1 MTKLVS
7 SNKSRLSSLQYLACL
22 KAGVAGVG
30 GSLLFWSGQLHAAD
44 SPLKKDDVVQTVEV
58 AGPGAAMQRKNETAA
73 KIVINAA
80 ELLQYGDN
88 QLSSVLKRQPGVSV
102 VGNELRMRGLGSGY
116 TQILLN
122 GDAVAP
128 GFSIDSIAPELID
141 RVEILRTTTAEFSAQ
156 AVAGTINII
165 LKKAT
170 GRARREFKFG
180 LAHADDNWNPS
191 LALEVADKLAGLA
204 YSVTGNLT
212 KTGYENRPQVTESIY
227 GSDGQLHTLRL
238 MQQKNQGDS
247 WRLGLSP
254 RLNWNLENGDTLGW
268 QSLIDFY
275 RTVNWG
281 YDHETTP
288 VGKPT
293 SYPNNHYRTTSHT
306 GLLRTDLNWSH
317 RIDADSKLN
326 AKLGLNYNKRETDF
340 DFYGYPAP
348 QDQPFNRHVVSNAAE
363 TSVSSSGKYL
373 SRFRE
378 DHSLA
383 IGWDATLTQR
393 SELRMQFDRPTNS
406 DIPNKPLLEDYKAN
420 VRRIAM
426 FAQDEWDVTNRLQA
440 YLGLRWEGLN
450 TETTGGLI
458 DAVQTR
464 SSVWS
469 PVMQILWK
477 LPEQEKDQ
485 LRFALSRTYKA
496 PTPRS
501 LVPRRYTANNDN
513 GPTNPDYQGNPQLL
527 PELAWGADL
536 AYESYFA
543 KNSMFSLSAY
553 VKRVQDVTVQNLYEQ
568 KPDKQKVDE
577 QKSVWITTPYNHGT
591 AKVMGIEMDAKFAL
605 QNFLAAAP
613 PLEVR
618 LNAARNWS
626 TLDAIPGPDNRL
638 TDQVPLTAN
647 LGMDYKRSELQSFG
661 FNFNLQTGGY
671 VQATSGL
678 RTYTGVSRN
687 LDLYGLW
694 KLENKMQLRLSMSN
708 LLHQDVLQ
716 ASEYSGLAE
725 RTVRRM
731 RTPAS
736 ATIRL
741 QFEKSL

>member
-1 MTKLVS
+1 M
-7 SNKSRLSSLQYLACL
+7 
-22 KAGVAGVG
+22 
-30 GSLLFWSGQLHAAD
+30 
-44 SPLKKDDVVQTVEV
+44 QTVEV
-58 AGPGAAMQRKNETAA
+58 AGPGANVQRKNDTAT
-73 KIVINAA
+73 KIIINSV
-80 ELLQYGDN
+80 ELLQWGDT
-88 QLSSVLKRQPGVSV
+88 QLSAVLKRQPGVSV
-102 VGNELRMRGLGSGY
+102 VGNELRMRGLGAGY

-128 GFSIDSIAPELID
+128 GFSIDSIAPELIE

-165 LKKAT
+165 LKK
-170 GRARREFKFG
+170 GVSSARKEVKFG
-180 LAHADDNWNPS
+180 IARSENNWNPS
-191 LALEVADKLAGLA
+191 LALEITDKSAGFFYAVSATL
-204 YSVTGNLT
+204 S
-212 KTGYENRPQVTESIY
+212 KTGYESTPLVTESIY
-227 GSDGQLHTLRL
+227 DAIGEFKILRL
-238 MQQKNQGDS
+238 RAQKNVTDV
-247 WRLGLSP
+247 WRFGLSP
-254 RLNWNLENGDTLGW
+254 RLNWNLENGDTLSW
-268 QSLIDFY
+268 QSFFDYYSNL
-275 RTVNWG
+275 NWG
-281 YDHETTP
+281 NDHEINMTKLTTQ
-288 VGKPT
+288 
-293 SYPNNHYRTTSHT
+293 YPDNNYQASMHT
-306 GLLRTDLNWSH
+306 AILRTDLNWAH
-317 RIDADSKLN
+317 RLDADSKLN
-326 AKLGLNYNKRETDF
+326 VKLGFNYNHREVDYNF
-340 DFYGYPAP
+340 FGYPLP

-383 IGWDATLTQR
+383 FGWDGTLTQR
-393 SELRMQFDRPTNS
+393 SEARLQFDRPTNS
-406 DIPNKPLLEDYKAN
+406 NVLNKPLVEDYKAN

-426 FAQDEWDVTNRLQA
+426 FAHDEWDVTNRLQA

-450 TETTGGLI
+450 TETTGRLM

-469 PVMQILWK
+469 PVLQLLWK

-527 PELAWGADL
+527 PELAWGADF

-553 VKRVQDVTVQNLYEQ
+553 IKRVQDVTMQNLYE
-568 KPDKQKVDE
+568 QKVDE

-605 QNFLAAAP
+605 QNLLPAAP
-613 PLEVR
+613 PVEVR

-626 TLDAIPGPDNRL
+626 KLDAIPGPDNRL

-647 LGMDYKRSELQSFG
+647 LGMDYKRSERQSFG
-661 FNFNLQTGGY
+661 FNFNLQTGGN

-694 KLENKMQLRLSMSN
+694 KLENKMQLRLSVSN

-716 ASEYSGLAE
+716 ASQYSDQDGRKL
-725 RTVRRM
+725 RSSV
-731 RTPAS
+731 TPGS
-736 ATIRL
+736 AMIRL

>member
-1 MTKLVS
+1 MKA
-7 SNKSRLSSLQYLACL
+7 SLNC
-22 KAGVAGVG
+22 VG
-30 GSLLFWSGQLHAAD
+30 ASFLLFSPALRAAD
-44 SPLKKDDVVQTVEV
+44 APAKSSEVVQTVEV
-58 AGPGAAMQRKNETAA
+58 AGPGATAQRKNETAA
-73 KIVINAA
+73 KIIINAA
-80 ELLQYGDN
+80 ELLQYGDT
-88 QLSSVLKRQPGVSV
+88 QLSAVLKRQPGVSV

-128 GFSIDSIAPELID
+128 GFSIDSIAPELIE

-165 LKKAT
+165 LKKAV
-170 GRARREFKFG
+170 GRTRREFKFG
-180 LAHADDNWNPS
+180 IAHGENNWTPS
-191 LALEVADKLAGLA
+191 LALEVADKISELS

-212 KTGYENRPQVTESIY
+212 KTGVENMPGVTESIY
-227 GSDGQLHTLRL
+227 DTKGELKTLRL

-247 WRLGLSP
+247 WRLALSP
-254 RLNWNLENGDTLGW
+254 RLNWSLGNGDTLVW
-268 QSLIDFY
+268 QSLIDYY

-288 VGKPT
+288 IGDT
-293 SYPNNHYRTTSHT
+293 TQYPDNNYRATTHT
-306 GLLRTDLNWSH
+306 GLLRTDLTWAH

-340 DFYGYPAP
+340 NFYGYPAP
-348 QDQPFNRHVVSNAAE
+348 EDQPFNRHVVSNAAE

-383 IGWDATLTQR
+383 FGWDGTLTQR
-393 SELRMQFDRPTNS
+393 SEARLQFDRPVNS
-406 DIPNKPLLEDYKAN
+406 NVLNKPLVEDYKAN

-426 FAQDEWDVTNRLQA
+426 FAQDEWDLTNRLQA

-450 TETTGGLI
+450 TETTGRLM

-469 PVMQILWK
+469 PVLQLLWK

-536 AYESYFA
+536 AYESYFG

-553 VKRVQDVTVQNLYEQ
+553 AKRVQDVTVQNLYEQ
-568 KPDKQKVDE
+568 NK
-577 QKSVWITTPYNHGT
+577 VWITSPYNHGT
-591 AKVMGIEMDAKFAL
+591 AKVMGIEFDAKIAL
-605 QNFLAAAP
+605 QNLLAAAP
-613 PLEVR
+613 PVEIR

-626 TLDAIPGPDNRL
+626 WLDAIPGPDNRL

-647 LGMDYKRSELQSFG
+647 LGMDYKRSEQQSFG
-661 FNFNLQTGGY
+661 FNFNLQTGGT

-678 RTYTGVSRN
+678 RNYTGVSRN

-694 KLENKMQLRLSMSN
+694 KLENKMQLRLSVSN

-716 ASEYSGLAE
+716 ASQYSDQDGRKL
-725 RTVRRM
+725 RSSV
-731 RTPAS
+731 TPGS
-736 ATIRL
+736 TMIRL

>member
-7 SNKSRLSSLQYLACL
+7 SNKSRLSSLQYLSCL
-22 KAGVAGVG
+22 KTGVAGVG
-30 GSLLFWSGQLHAAD
+30 GWLLFWSGQLHATD
-44 SPLKKDDVVQTVEV
+44 VPVKKDDVVQTVEV

-80 ELLQYGDN
+80 ELLQYGDT

-128 GFSIDSIAPELID
+128 GFSIDSIAPELIE

-165 LKKAT
+165 LKKAA

-180 LAHADDNWNPS
+180 LAHADYNWNPS
-191 LALEVADKLAGLA
+191 LALEVADKLAGFA

-227 GSDGQLHTLRL
+227 GVEGKLNTLRL

-254 RLNWNLENGDTLGW
+254 RLNWNLDNGDTLGW

-281 YDHETTP
+281 YDHETRE
-288 VGKPT
+288 VGDNDT
-293 SYPNNHYRTTSHT
+293 QYPNNNYRTSTHT

-340 DFYGYPAP
+340 NFYGYPAP

-378 DHSLA
+378 EHSLA
-383 IGWDATLTQR
+383 IGWDGTLTQR
-393 SELRMQFDRPTNS
+393 SELRLQFDRPTNS
-406 DIPNKPLLEDYKAN
+406 NTLNEPLVEDYKAN

-450 TETTGGLI
+450 TETTGRLM
-458 DAVQTR
+458 APVQTR

-536 AYESYFA
+536 AYESYFD
-543 KNSMFSLSAY
+543 KNSMLSLSAY
-553 VKRVQDVTVQNLYEQ
+553 AKRVQDVTMQNLYEQ
-568 KPDKQKVDE
+568 NK
-577 QKSVWITTPYNHGT
+577 VWITSPYNHGT
-591 AKVMGIEMDAKFAL
+591 AKVMGIEADAKFAL

-626 TLDAIPGPDNRL
+626 TLDAISGPDNRL
-638 TDQVPLTAN
+638 TDQVPLTVN

-661 FNFNLQTGGY
+661 FNFNLQTGGH

-678 RTYTGVSRN
+678 RTYTGISRN
-687 LDLYGLW
+687 LDVYGLW

-708 LLHQDVLQ
+708 LLHQDMLQ
-716 ASEYSGLAE
+716 ASEYSDPAG

-731 RTPAS
+731 VTPAS